1 MTAMNDEKDEL
12 ITDALSVSISAYFM
26 VLHRMFDGGMT
37 GLSSTQRLLYLF
49 LLRETFGR
57 GRQDYQGTMRELS
70 RMTGLNKDTVNKA
83 IKALTTRPWT
93 CRHSLTRSWANGRV
107 VVFAFHVVFQSE
119 TLPKQRGKGSLET
132 RLAQWTAEDKTMLR
146 HMERYLPQ
154 NGKRRDNLKVLHTL
168 NELGFAMTPE
178 IQRQALLFLLLRDQ
192 AYHAIRVKY
201 PGYFSIPRILVC
213 PLPSLTR
220 K

>member
-1 MTAMNDEKDEL
+1 MNDEKDEL
-12 ITDALSVSISAYFM
+12 ITDALWSPYPYFM

-83 IKALTTRPWT
+83 IKALTRHGHVDIIDLGAGQRP
-93 CRHSLTRSWANGRV
+93 CCLRI
-107 VVFAFHVVFQSE
+107 HVVFQSE

-132 RLAQWTAEDKTMLR
+132 RLAQLDAEDKTMLLN
-146 HMERYLPQ
+146 MERYLPQ
-154 NGKRRDNLKVLHTL
+154 TEREEYNLKVLHTL
-168 NELGFAMTPE
+168 NELGFEMTPE

-201 PGYFSIPRILVC
+201 PGIFQYQEY
-213 PLPSLTR
+213 
-220 K
+220 